1 MIGGAAVLSL
11 VTPWSTL
18 PPLGTD
24 DDDRTARTVTTTAP
38 TPVLAD
44 DTSPP
49 APPRG
54 TVPVLLVT
62 ATLTVMASAIIA
74 PSLPGLDAEF
84 SAVPRADLLVRLML
98 TLPALFIAM
107 AAPLLGILV
116 DRVGRRTVLLASL
129 ALYGVAG
136 GSGLV
141 LGNLYAILVGRALL
155 GVAVGGVFVASTA
168 LIADWF
174 SGERRAR
181 MLGLQAAFMGIGG
194 AVFLTLGGLLASV
207 SPRGPFVVYALA
219 LVVLPFAARVIVEP
233 ARDAAAAS
241 AGDARRARMP
251 WALVALVLAVAL
263 FGMIAFYIVPT
274 QLPFYLADLTGAGPT
289 TSGLAIALLNVVGV
303 VVSLNFGRVR
313 ARLPFTTIAVV
324 MFVAIGAGL
333 ALVGAAS
340 SLPLVLVGL
349 AVAGLGTGLLLP
361 TLNSWI
367 SHGTPAALRGRALG
381 VLSTAVYLGQFISP
395 LASQPVARA
404 SSVGS
409 AFEVAA
415 ALSVAVAV
423 VIAVLAAS
431 RRRRE
436 VLERAAA

>member
-1 MIGGAAVLSL
+1 MKPGAIVLSPT
-11 VTPWSTL
+11 TPWSSL

-24 DDDRTARTVTTTAP
+24 DDRTTVTTTAP
-38 TPVLAD
+38 TPSPTRDGA
-44 DTSPP
+44 PP

-54 TVPVLLVT
+54 TVAVLLVT

-84 SAVPRADLLVRLML
+84 ADVPHADLLVRLML
-98 TLPALFIAM
+98 TLPALFIAA
-107 AAPLLGILV
+107 AAPLLGALV

-141 LGNLYAILVGRALL
+141 LGNLYAILAGRALL

-174 SGERRAR
+174 DGERRAR

-194 AVFLTLGGLLASV
+194 AVFLTVGGLLASV

-219 LVVLPFAARVIVEP
+219 LVVLPFAARVITEP
-233 ARDAAAAS
+233 VRGTSAAS
-241 AGDARRARMP
+241 TGSGRRARMP
-251 WALVALVLAVAL
+251 WALVALVLGVAL
-263 FGMIAFYIVPT
+263 LGMVAFYTVPT

-313 ARLPFTTIAVV
+313 ARLPFTVVAVV

-333 ALVGAAS
+333 ALVGTAS
-340 SLPLVLVGL
+340 SLAAVLVGL

-361 TLNSWI
+361 TLNAWI

-381 VLSTAVYLGQFISP
+381 ILSTAIYLGQFLSP

-409 AFEVAA
+409 AFVLAA
-415 ALSVAVAV
+415 ALCAAVAVAL
-423 VIAVLAAS
+423 AVLASS

>member
-1 MIGGAAVLSL
+1 M
-11 VTPWSTL
+11 
-18 PPLGTD
+18 
-24 DDDRTARTVTTTAP
+24 TTTAP
-38 TPVLAD
+38 TPVPPAEG
-44 DTSPP
+44 SPP

-62 ATLTVMASAIIA
+62 ATLTVLASAIIA
-74 PSLPGLDAEF
+74 PSLPGLEAEF
-84 SAVPRADLLVRLML
+84 AAVPHADLLVRLML
-98 TLPALFIAM
+98 TLPALFIALS
-107 AAPLLGILV
+107 APLLGILV

-141 LGNLYAILVGRALL
+141 LGNLYAILAGRALL
-155 GVAVGGVFVASTA
+155 GVAVGGVFVSSTA

-174 SGERRAR
+174 SGARRAR

-219 LVVLPFAARVIVEP
+219 LVMLPFAARVVTEP
-233 ARDAAAAS
+233 VRAS
-241 AGDARRARMP
+241 TTAPAGRAGRARMP
-251 WALVALVLAVAL
+251 WALVTLVLAVAL

-274 QLPFYLADLTGAGPT
+274 QLPFYLVDLTGAGPA
-289 TSGLAIALLNVVGV
+289 TSGLAIALVNVVGV
-303 VVSLNFGRVR
+303 VVSLNFGRIR
-313 ARLPFTTIAVV
+313 ARLPFTVIAVV
-324 MFVAIGAGL
+324 IFVAIAAGL
-333 ALVGAAS
+333 GLVGVAS
-340 SLPLVLVGL
+340 SLPLVLLGL

-361 TLNSWI
+361 ALNSWI
-367 SHGTPAALRGRALG
+367 AHGTPAALRGRALG
-381 VLSTAVYLGQFISP
+381 VLSTAVYLGQFVSP

-409 AFEVAA
+409 AFEAAA
-415 ALSVAVAV
+415 ALSVVVAV
-423 VIAVLAAS
+423 VIAVLAAP

-436 VLERAAA
+436 VLEREAAA